1 MNKKIVIAVSILVG
15 VSILLASPFIKNNK
29 REAITITSY
38 ASVVERSL
46 DELIEV
52 ADLIVVGDFLN
63 IHPSRWNTAN
73 GRLPDNATIELVSQ
87 QNLSIF
93 TDSNFQ
99 VTQYVKGDVQSPV
112 IRIRTFGG
120 QVGKD
125 SMIVSGEPVYKIGQT
140 YLLFL
145 YYNTGASANI
155 DPGSYYGSSV
165 LYEITDG
172 KAISVK
178 DEWPLEELI
187 AYIQKSLSS
196 ENPSPALSPVPTEL
210 LIEALTPSLTTA
222 PTELLTEPPT
232 ELPGQIPTASETAS
246 PTP

>member
-1 MNKKIVIAVSILVG
+1 MNKKIVVAVSILVG
-15 VSILLASPFIKNNK
+15 VSILLASPLIKNNK

-46 DELIEV
+46 DELIGV

-63 IHPSRWNTAN
+63 TYPSRWNTAN

-87 QNLSIF
+87 QRLRIF
-93 TDSNFQ
+93 KDSNFQ
-99 VTQYVKGDVQSPV
+99 VAQYIKGDVQSPV
-112 IRIRTFGG
+112 IRIRTMGG
-120 QVGKD
+120 QVGED
-125 SMIVSGEPVYKIGQT
+125 SMIVSGQPVYEIGQT

-155 DPGSYYGSSV
+155 DPGSYYGSST
-165 LYEITDG
+165 LYEISDG

-178 DEWPLEELI
+178 DEWVLEELI
-187 AYIQKSLSS
+187 AYIQKTLSA
-196 ENPSPALSPVPTEL
+196 EVLSPT
-210 LIEALTPSLTTA
+210 LTPIPTA
-222 PTELLTEPPT
+222 LLTETPT
-232 ELPGQIPTASETAS
+232 ELPIQTPTPTETVS